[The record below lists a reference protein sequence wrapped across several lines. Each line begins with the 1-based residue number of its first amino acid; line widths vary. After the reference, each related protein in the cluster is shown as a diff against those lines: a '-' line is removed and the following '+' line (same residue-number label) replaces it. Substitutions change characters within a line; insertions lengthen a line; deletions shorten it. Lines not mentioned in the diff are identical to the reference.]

1 MPEVT
6 ADKII
11 GKNLYAKKR
20 IDKLNLSLKKVGEF
34 KAGDNV
40 GIVYS
45 YIQRNGNVYWLF
57 KPAYG
62 SQYLVKHDSTAFQ
75 LTQAV
80 KQAIE
85 KQKTEV
91 EKEIKEEKGAVSYYI
106 EKYGIWVLGTY
117 LAAVA
122 LSGYF
127 KNK

>member
-45 YIQRNGNVYWLF
+45 FIQRNGNVYWLF
-57 KPAYG
+57 KPEYG
-62 SQYLVKHDSTAFQ
+62 SQYLVKHDSTSFQ
-75 LTQAV
+75 LTEGV
-80 KQAIE
+80 KQAIQTQKAEIE
-85 KQKTEV
+85 KQ
-91 EKEIKEEKGAVSYYI
+91 IKEEKGNVSYYI
-106 EKYGIWVLGTY
+106 EKYGVWVLGTY
-117 LAAVA
+117 LAAVV
-122 LSGYF
+122 LTGYF